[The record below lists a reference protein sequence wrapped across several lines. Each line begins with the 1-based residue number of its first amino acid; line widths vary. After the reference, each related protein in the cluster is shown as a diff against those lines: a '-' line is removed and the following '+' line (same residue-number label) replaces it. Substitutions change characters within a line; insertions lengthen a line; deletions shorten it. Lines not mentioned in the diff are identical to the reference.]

1 MRKKKKSVFAFYR
14 YTEGGSMEAYLEE
27 MARKGWHFV
36 EWRLGMVFEKGA
48 PEDVIY
54 DVEVFSGGRETDQR
68 PGEEAEEYGEYC
80 EAAGWQLVDA
90 RRKFCVFRQIRKD
103 TVPIVTPEEK
113 FTNAWKAELACR
125 LRGLVWCLLIL
136 GLRGSNLF
144 LPGGYA
150 NLFRNL
156 FLATLLGWTAV
167 FVLET
172 WKLLALAVWCLQRY
186 WELKM
191 GKALFFGS
199 RNRLIAWW
207 QRIRI
212 WGYGVP
218 LLFVMAVLAA
228 GGYIEYIQVLMLCY
242 IVIFALE
249 VGEGLWK
256 PSREKQVNLLIIDAF
271 CTLAFV
277 VLIFSVVGYREF
289 RSEAELART
298 EPLTVT
304 APVQARMEITYD
316 THEESIFGE
325 HREVRADYWQNTASD
340 EGEAVGD
347 LLVSVYESDF
357 RPLLEACWDD
367 DVEMM
372 LTAIS
377 DLPSET
383 VRPVTELTGQEI
395 RALEETLKEQLQ
407 ARKVELAVGNDLL
420 RIGVFFPDKVF
431 YVSSD
436 TTWDPEELIELG
448 NCLARS
454 VY

>member
-1 MRKKKKSVFAFYR
+1 MRKKKKRVFAFYR
-14 YTEGGSMEAYLEE
+14 CTEGGSMEAYLEE

-48 PEDVIY
+48 PEDVVY

-103 TVPIVTPEEK
+103 AVPIVTPEEK
-113 FTNAWKAELACR
+113 FTNAWKAELAYR
-125 LRGLVWCLLIL
+125 LKWLACSLSFCVFRWAT
-136 GLRGSNLF
+136 LF
-144 LPGGYA
+144 LPGGYTS
-150 NLFRNL
+150 LFSDL
-156 FLATLLGWTAV
+156 FLSAFLGWTAM
-167 FVLET
+167 FVLST
-172 WKLLALAVWCLQRY
+172 WRLLTLAVWYLQSC
-186 WELKM
+186 WELKV
-191 GKALFFGS
+191 GKKLFFGS

-207 QRIRI
+207 QRIRFL
-212 WGYGVP
+212 GYGVP
-218 LLFVMAVLAA
+218 LLFVITTLAA
-228 GGYIEYIQVLMLCY
+228 GGYMVYMWVIACWYLVVLAVE
-242 IVIFALE
+242 IGV
-249 VGEGLWK
+249 GLWK
-256 PSREKQVNLLIIDAF
+256 PSREKLLNLQIAGALSP
-271 CTLAFV
+271 L
-277 VLIFSVVGYREF
+277 VLIVLTFSVVVYREF
-289 RSEAELART
+289 RSEDELAQA

-325 HREVRADYWQNTASD
+325 HREVHADYWRNIAAD
-340 EGEAVGD
+340 EGEADGD
-347 LLVSVYESDF
+347 LSVSVCESDV

-367 DVEMM
+367 DVETM
-372 LTAIS
+372 LAAIS

-383 VRPVTELTGQEI
+383 VRPVTELTGQEM
-395 RALEETLKEQLQ
+395 RALEETLTEQLQ
-407 ARKVELAVGNDLL
+407 AQKVELAVGNDLL
-420 RIGVFFPDKVF
+420 RIGVFFRNRVF

-448 NCLARS
+448 NCLIRS

>member
-1 MRKKKKSVFAFYR
+1 MRKKKKRVFAFYR

-48 PEDVIY
+48 PEDVVY

-103 TVPIVTPEEK
+103 AAPIVTPEEK

-125 LRGLVWCLLIL
+125 LKVLAWCLFIL
-136 GLRGSNLF
+136 GSRWSRLF
-144 LPGGYA
+144 LPDGYT
-150 NLFRNL
+150 NLFSSL
-156 FLATLLGWTAV
+156 FVAVLLEWTAV
-167 FVLET
+167 FVLEI
-172 WKLLALAVWCLQRY
+172 WKLLSLGIWCLQGQWDMKTGR
-186 WELKM
+186 E
-191 GKALFFGS
+191 LFFGS

-207 QRIRI
+207 QRIRFL
-212 WGYGVP
+212 GYFAP

-228 GGYIEYIQVLMLCY
+228 GGLFLYMQTLLLCCL
-242 IVIFALE
+242 VIFALE
-249 VGEGLWK
+249 VGEDLWK
-256 PSREKQVNLLIIDAF
+256 PSREKQVNLQIVGAF
-271 CTLAFV
+271 IALAFII
-277 VLIFSVVGYREF
+277 LIFSVNIYQRY
-289 RSEAELART
+289 RSEAELAQA

-304 APVQARMEITYD
+304 TPVQARMEIIYH

-325 HREVRADYWQNTASD
+325 HREVHADYWRNTAAD
-340 EGEAVGD
+340 EGEADGD
-347 LLVSVYESDF
+347 LSVSVCESDV

-367 DVEMM
+367 DVETM

-395 RALEETLKEQLQ
+395 RALEETLTEQLQ
-407 ARKVELAVGNDLL
+407 AQKVELAVGNDLL
-420 RIGVFFPDKVF
+420 RIGVFFRDRVF

-448 NCLARS
+448 NCLVRS